1 MGREGFGAVTWHSRA
16 RLAIAGELQ
25 PALRWPRGTADGSGG
40 SVRSTPF
47 PMKLCC
53 ATALSSIVI
62 WCAGCASTTPPP
74 RLAQPAAYELDF
86 PVAAAGGESTRG
98 LEVTQTVTVPAREL
112 LYYRVDSPV
121 EVTVSVYEGNSA
133 RGRTLL
139 GQMRGN
145 RFTTSVMPTTTRVEF
160 HVSTT
165 PPVPEVPVRLHVAN
179 TPIPVAAAKGLAVAA
194 E

>member
-1 MGREGFGAVTWHSRA
+1 
-16 RLAIAGELQ
+16 
-25 PALRWPRGTADGSGG
+25 
-40 SVRSTPF
+40 
-47 PMKLCC
+47 MKLCR
-53 ATALSSIVI
+53 ASALSLILI
-62 WCAGCASTTPPP
+62 WCAGCASMPPPP

-86 PVAAAGGESTRG
+86 PVAAAGVESARG

-121 EVTVSVYEGNSA
+121 EVTVSVYEGNPA

-145 RFTTSVMPTTTRVEF
+145 RFTTSVMPSTTQVEF

-165 PPVPEVPVRLHVAN
+165 PPLPNLPVRLHVAN
-179 TPIPVAAAKGLAVAA
+179 TPIPITATNGLAVAA